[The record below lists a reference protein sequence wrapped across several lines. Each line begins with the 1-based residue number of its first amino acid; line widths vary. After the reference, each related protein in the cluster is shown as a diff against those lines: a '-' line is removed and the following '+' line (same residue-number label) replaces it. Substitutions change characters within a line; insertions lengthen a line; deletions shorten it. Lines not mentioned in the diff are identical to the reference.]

1 MQISGSPGQLSA
13 PLTADAECLFVTAR
27 REAFLAVPGA
37 LPATAPRPGLVGTK
51 CLHLTL
57 KVLR

>member
-1 MQISGSPGQLSA
+1 LSA

-37 LPATAPRPGLVGTK
+37 LPATEPRPGLVGAK